1 MMKKNILLVI
11 AALALFSPAKIIAA
25 ASAPAAALTG
35 RISSTEEA
43 RMEGVL
49 VSAKRDGS
57 TVTTTVVSGADG
69 RYSFSGARL
78 EPGRYAIAVRA
89 AGYELDG
96 AKTALVAAGKTAGL
110 DLKLK
115 KTAHPAPPLSNREW
129 LMSIPGAHEQKE
141 GLFNFV
147 SCPTVERPT

>member
-1 MMKKNILLVI
+1 MMKKSILLVI

-69 RYSFSGARL
+69 RYSFPGARL

-96 AKTALVAAGKTAGL
+96 AKTAGGAAGKNARGGAESQ
-110 DLKLK
+110 
-115 KTAHPAPPLSNREW
+115 KTRPPRPPPSQPRWAPGT
-129 LMSIPGAHEQKE
+129 PGAA
-141 GLFNFV
+141 
-147 SCPTVERPT
+147 

>member
-1 MMKKNILLVI
+1 MMKKSILLVI

-96 AKTALVAAGKTAGL
+96 AKTALVAAGKTTRAGL
-110 DLKLK
+110 ELK
-115 KTAHPAPPLSNREW
+115 KNAHPAAPPPNRQG
-129 LMSIPGAHEQKE
+129 LLTLPG
-141 GLFNFV
+141 
-147 SCPTVERPT
+147 TD